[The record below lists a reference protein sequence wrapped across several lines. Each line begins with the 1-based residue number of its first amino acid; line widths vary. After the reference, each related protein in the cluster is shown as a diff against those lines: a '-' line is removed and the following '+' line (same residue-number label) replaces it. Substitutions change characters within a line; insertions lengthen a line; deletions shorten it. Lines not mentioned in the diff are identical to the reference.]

1 MAKLPDNKKL
11 KFIQNHPLYRSSY
24 QKLKEFEKA
33 RTFCCHQMDHL
44 LDVARI
50 AYILNLEMNLGLD
63 RELIYGAA
71 LLHDIGKSRQY
82 EEVPTNLQAKLWRL
96 RFLQICQR
104 ILHIPKQKNSRFSQQ
119 SLDTGGCGIT
129 QSPWRLSCIKA
140 ISCRGPALP
149 VLHRQNVTGVLKRRI
164 WRFDYDYRK
173 KRI

>member
-33 RTFCCHQMDHL
+33 RIFCCHQMDHL

-71 LLHDIGKSRQY
+71 LLHDIGRLRQY
-82 EEVPTNLQAKLWRL
+82 KDGTPHEVESARLAKDILKDCDYSKEEIWLMTEAIVSHRLIEAEKEKNLKGFLYKADKLSRNCVFCPAK
-96 RFLQICQR
+96 
-104 ILHIPKQKNSRFSQQ
+104 KNCNWEK
-119 SLDTGGCGIT
+119 D
-129 QSPWRLSCIKA
+129 
-140 ISCRGPALP
+140 
-149 VLHRQNVTGVLKRRI
+149 
-164 WRFDYDYRK
+164 K
-173 KRI
+173 KNKYLLY

>member
-11 KFIQNHPLYRSSY
+11 NFIQNHPLYRSSY

-33 RTFCCHQMDHL
+33 RIFCCHQMDHL

-82 EEVPTNLQAKLWRL
+82 EEGIPHESAGEALAAQILADMPKDIAYTEAEKQQILTAILGHRRL
-96 RFLQICQR
+96 RDNPEPLEALLYQGDKLSRACFTCPSQAECNWSIE
-104 ILHIPKQKNSRFSQQ
+104 KKNME
-119 SLDTGGCGIT
+119 I
-129 QSPWRLSCIKA
+129 RL
-140 ISCRGPALP
+140 
-149 VLHRQNVTGVLKRRI
+149 
-164 WRFDYDYRK
+164 
-173 KRI
+173 